1 MLKEE
6 LSDMQEAI
14 DHERRVNR
22 GTINMQGQARS
33 QLESQDNEGRDDI
46 FEVWVW

>member
-14 DHERRVNR
+14 DHERRINR
-22 GTINMQGQARS
+22 GTIMLQGQTRS
-33 QLESQDNEGRDDI
+33 DLESQDNGDGDDI
-46 FEVWVW
+46 FEDCVW